1 MEFLKC
7 NEKHPSKQLRLK
19 VNSNL
24 GGNFKRIQKLI
35 DASHEL
41 PIKEFDL
48 YTSNE
53 SFGRFKE
60 YIRDGLIY
68 PEWRSHMVVF
78 LKV

>member
-1 MEFLKC
+1 MK
-7 NEKHPSKQLRLK
+7 KHPSKQLRL

-53 SFGRFKE
+53 SFGFMQNILE
-60 YIRDGLIY
+60 
-68 PEWRSHMVVF
+68 MV
-78 LKV
+78 